1 MSIKTLSA
9 GLINQITAGEVIE
22 RPASV
27 VKELVENSLD
37 AGARHIRVQVEEGGQ
52 RRLAVTD
59 DGCGIACD
67 ELALALSR
75 HATSKLSDADDLWRL
90 HTLGFRGE
98 ALPSIASVSRLTLTS
113 AVQGEAHGWQLEGD
127 AAKGEPRVHP
137 HPRGTTVEVCDLF
150 YNTPARRKFL
160 RAPTTEWK
168 HIATVLRSLALGH
181 LSVTFEA
188 SHDGRRL
195 LHCPGVGDG
204 VAERER
210 LEAVLGRDFAEQS
223 TFFEESLGEVKVCG
237 WVGLPTY
244 SRSQPDQQYF
254 YVNGRHVRDK
264 VAMHAIRQ
272 AYADVLYGQR
282 HPCYVVYLEVPPGTV
297 DVNVHPTKME
307 VRFRDSRQMHQ
318 ILARGVA
325 GAIGTVRPGDA
336 GHDVA
341 SFRTLLNEN
350 PQARQSP
357 MPLPAATDGGTR
369 LRAATEASA
378 ASSGEVPPLGFARA
392 QLHGIYIL
400 AENAEGMVL
409 VDMHAAHER
418 ITYERLKS
426 SRDGQGV
433 RMQPLLVPQGLSLSE
448 SEIACV
454 EEHQALLQS
463 LGIEVDVTGPTR
475 VRIRAVPTLLSR
487 ADPSTLV
494 RDVVADLVEHG
505 QSERV
510 REKENELLSSMACHA
525 AVRAGR
531 QLSLD
536 EMNVLLRDM
545 EETERSGQCNH
556 GRPTWVQLG
565 IDQLDKLFMRGQ

>member
-1 MSIKTLSA
+1 MTIQKLDA
-9 GLINQITAGEVIE
+9 ALVNQITAGEVIE

-37 AGARHIRVQVEEGGQ
+37 AGARHIRVQVEEGGR
-52 RRLAVTD
+52 RRLTVVD
-59 DGCGIACD
+59 DGDGIPRK
-67 ELALALSR
+67 ELRLALAR
-75 HATSKLSDADDLWRL
+75 HATSKLNEADDLWRL
-90 HTLGFRGE
+90 RTLGFRGE

-113 AVQGEAHGWQLEGD
+113 AVEGERHGWQLEGN
-127 AAKGEPRVHP
+127 AGGEARAHP

-160 RAPTTEWK
+160 RAPATEWK
-168 HIATVLRSLALGH
+168 HVATVLRNLALGH
-181 LSVTFEA
+181 LAVTFEA

-195 LHCPGVGDG
+195 LHYPGVGEG
-204 VAERER
+204 VTERSR
-210 LEAVLGRDFAEQS
+210 LEAVLGSDFAEQS
-223 TFFEESLGEVKVCG
+223 TFFEEVSGDLRVFG
-237 WVGLPTY
+237 WIGLPTY

-254 YVNGRHVRDK
+254 HVNGRCVRDK

-282 HPCYVVYLEVPPGTV
+282 HPCYVIYLEVPPGEV

-307 VRFRDSRQMHQ
+307 VRFRESRQVHQ
-318 ILARGVA
+318 VLAHGV
-325 GAIGTVRPGDA
+325 GEAIGTVRPGEA

-341 SFRTLLNEN
+341 SFRTLVNEN

-357 MPLPAATDGGTR
+357 MPLPAASGGGGSP
-369 LRAATEASA
+369 RAATEPPAP
-378 ASSGEVPPLGFARA
+378 SSGEVPPLGFARA

-400 AENAEGMVL
+400 AENTEGMIL

-418 ITYERLKS
+418 ITYERLKV

-454 EEHQALLQS
+454 EEQQELLRS

-475 VRIRAVPTLLSR
+475 LRIRAVPALLSQ

-494 RDVVADLVEHG
+494 RDVVADLAEHG
-505 QSERV
+505 QSARV
-510 REKENELLSSMACHA
+510 REQENELLSSMACHA

-556 GRPTWVQLG
+556 GRPTWVQLS